1 MVKNLLRGVALFS
14 FLLLSATSWSQTI
27 KGVVTDEK
35 NIPIPGVSV
44 YLINTTTGTITDI
57 DGKYQLDIPP
67 GKVTGDSATI
77 VYSFIGFKTEQR
89 RILNMPGAVVT
100 VNLVLNESAATL
112 SELVVVGYGV
122 QKKSDVTGAIS
133 QIKTSEITD
142 QPITRIDQGLQGKA
156 AGVQVSSTTGQP
168 GESIKV
174 RIRGIGTIN
183 GSDPLY
189 IVDGIPTKDIAGII
203 SPEDIESFTVL
214 KDAASAAIYGSRAGN
229 GVVIITTKKGVA
241 GVAAKPSFSYSFYGG
256 IQTHAHLTPMC
267 NTDEYLKIYNEA
279 ATTDGRQII
288 PDSIR
293 PQLSNTNWV
302 SEIFRPAVI
311 MNHELSVSGGNDNTS
326 YYVSAGYQKQD
337 GILLNSAY
345 ERINFK
351 TSITTKLANWVS
363 IGTNV
368 NLAYTTQ
375 DLVGS
380 SGDGYGGNGGS
391 AVRYA
396 LFRTPPVPVYEADGS
411 YSDLPQFEGYTTAEL
426 NTWFGD
432 GYNPVGLLEKYD
444 WRLQTYRMFGD
455 IFADFTIIKDLKLKT
470 DLGIDLTTTEEK
482 RFNEQ
487 WGTDGRIN
495 SPNSLSVGSGTGFTY
510 NWTNTLNYKKTF
522 NKKHIFSVLVGTE
535 AIKNQSHQ
543 QVGTDRDFADQSPNM
558 RYLGNGSVTTKG
570 AYESASGWA
579 LLSGFAR
586 VNYNFDNRY
595 LAEGVIR
602 YDGSSRFASNYRW
615 GAFYSGSVGWN
626 INHEAFLKDVSW
638 LDQMK
643 LRGSIGQTGN
653 QEIGLYNYLSIVSD
667 GYNYPFNSNLNYG
680 YAVSSLGNASTTWET
695 TTTYDIGLDLAFFN
709 NRFSFIT
716 DYYWRYTTNMLI
728 PVPLPPSGGDAN
740 PPWVNAGEV
749 LNRGLELEATWREER
764 GGFKYELEGNF
775 STLHNEVLSLSNGRP
790 IAAGRI
796 DDGVY
801 ATLTEVGYP
810 IGSFYMY
817 EMEGIFQNSYD
828 IFTHAYQGPNI
839 KPGDVKFKDQ
849 NGDLIIDQKDRTHVG
864 SPIPKYMYGFTAN
877 LGWKGFDL
885 SVFIQGIAGN
895 DIYMQVNQDIEGF
908 YRGFNVTQRYYDNRW
923 TGEGTSNEY
932 PRASWTGA
940 ANNKKPSTRFLASG
954 SYVRLKN
961 VTLGY
966 NFKLAKNSSVKS
978 MRIYFSVQNLL
989 TITKYPGLDPEMYN
1003 SDNLNGEPIKN
1014 ADLAAGIDW
1023 GTYPVSRIYTLGFNI
1038 RF

>member
-1 MVKNLLRGVALFS
+1 
-14 FLLLSATSWSQTI
+14 
-27 KGVVTDEK
+27 
-35 NIPIPGVSV
+35 
-44 YLINTTTGTITDI
+44 
-57 DGKYQLDIPP
+57 
-67 GKVTGDSATI
+67 
-77 VYSFIGFKTEQR
+77 
-89 RILNMPGAVVT
+89 
-100 VNLVLNESAATL
+100 
-112 SELVVVGYGV
+112 
-122 QKKSDVTGAIS
+122 
-133 QIKTSEITD
+133 
-142 QPITRIDQGLQGKA
+142 
-156 AGVQVSSTTGQP
+156 
-168 GESIKV
+168 
-174 RIRGIGTIN
+174 
-183 GSDPLY
+183 
-189 IVDGIPTKDIAGII
+189 
-203 SPEDIESFTVL
+203 
-214 KDAASAAIYGSRAGN
+214 
-229 GVVIITTKKGVA
+229 
-241 GVAAKPSFSYSFYGG
+241 
-256 IQTHAHLTPMC
+256 
-267 NTDEYLKIYNEA
+267 
-279 ATTDGRQII
+279 
-288 PDSIR
+288 
-293 PQLSNTNWV
+293 
-302 SEIFRPAVI
+302 
-311 MNHELSVSGGNDNTS
+311 MNHEFSVSGGNENTS

-411 YSDLPQFEGYTTAEL
+411 YSDLPKFEGYSTEQL

-444 WRLQTYRMFGD
+444 WKFQTYRMFGD
-455 IFADFTIIKDLKLKT
+455 IYADFTIIKGLKLKT
-470 DLGIDLTTTEEK
+470 DLGIDLTTTSEK
-482 RFNEQ
+482 RFNEN
-487 WGTDGRIN
+487 WGTGGRIN
-495 SPNSLSVGSGTGFTY
+495 SPNSLSVGQGTGFTY
-510 NWTNTLNYKKTF
+510 NWTNTLNYAKTF
-522 NKKHIFSVLVGTE
+522 NEKHIFSALIGTE
-535 AIKNQSHQ
+535 AIKNNSHQ
-543 QVGTDRDFADQSPNM
+543 QVGTDRDFPDQSPDM
-558 RYLGNGSVTTKG
+558 RFLGNGTVTSKG
-570 AYESASGWA
+570 ANESGSGWA

-586 VNYNFDNRY
+586 VNYNYDNRY

-615 GAFYSGSVGWN
+615 GAFYSGSLGWN
-626 INHEAFLKDVSW
+626 INREAFLKDVSW

-643 LRGSIGQTGN
+643 LRVSAGQTGN
-653 QEIGLYNYLSIVSD
+653 QEIGLYNYLSIMGD
-667 GYNYPFNSNLNYG
+667 GYNYPFNNNLNYG
-680 YAVSSLGNASTTWET
+680 YAVSSLGNFSTTWET

-764 GGFKYELEGNF
+764 GGFNYELEGNF

-817 EMEGIFQNSYD
+817 EMEGVFQNELD
-828 IFTHAYQGPNI
+828 VFTHANQGTGI

-849 NGDLIIDQKDRTHVG
+849 NGDGVIDQNDRTHVG

-877 LGWKGFDL
+877 LAWKGFDL

-908 YRGFNVTQRYYDNRW
+908 YRGFNVTKRFYDNHW
-923 TGEGTSNEY
+923 TGEGTSNDY

-940 ANNKKPSTRFLASG
+940 ANNKKAFHKISCFR
-954 SYVRLKN
+954 RLYQVEKCY
-961 VTLGY
+961 TWIQ
-966 NFKLAKNSSVKS
+966 F
-978 MRIYFSVQNLL
+978 QN
-989 TITKYPGLDPEMYN
+989 G
-1003 SDNLNGEPIKN
+1003 
-1014 ADLAAGIDW
+1014 
-1023 GTYPVSRIYTLGFNI
+1023 
-1038 RF
+1038 